1 MLIYKSFLPRLSN
14 NRFRHS
20 FRNPGLSSSLRMELD
35 SFPLVGLDLGYPLN
49 LITNL
54 FTTLHYDYDI
64 TTSKIII
71 LQFLIGYYSYGKD
84 RYKDAL
90 EYRDSLENS
99 SFHQNTSTTLLIS
112 PEKETLYKS
121 LLKYSS
127 IYRFSYCVCF
137 YAIAFLL
144 CYDNIQQGLPIL
156 ALLYSTEYY
165 KALKTYTS
173 FLKPFYVSFM
183 WTFATIIM
191 PCVLYEHNYDI
202 LKDVYDYV
210 PCFLLLFAS
219 TNIADVKDMEE
230 DALNGVQTLPL
241 ILGEQTTNQIVFG
254 SLALSSLLFG
264 LHPHYMNRPIINSLF
279 ELQNAIL
286 SIVVYLKIQSPK
298 N

>member
-1 MLIYKSFLPRLSN
+1 MFIYKSCLHRLTTHVVRNPMRILSN
-14 NRFRHS
+14 SMH
-20 FRNPGLSSSLRMELD
+20 MEMD
-35 SFPLVGLDLGYPLN
+35 AFPLVGLDLGYPLN

-90 EYRDSLENS
+90 EYRDTLVND
-99 SFHQNTSTTLLIS
+99 SFNETTSTALVIS

-121 LLKYSS
+121 LLKYPS
-127 IYRFSYCVCF
+127 IYRFSYCMSFYTIAWLVC
-137 YAIAFLL
+137 
-144 CYDNIQQGLPIL
+144 CDNIQQGLPIL

-165 KALKTYTS
+165 KTLKTYAS

-191 PCVLYEHNYDI
+191 PCVLYEHSYDI
-202 LKDVYDYV
+202 LNDFYDYV
-210 PCFLLLFAS
+210 PCFLVLFAT
-219 TNIADVKDMEE
+219 TNVADVKDMEE

-241 ILGEQTTNQIVFG
+241 IVGETTTKQIIFG

-286 SIVVYLKIQSPK
+286 AIVVYLKIQSPK

>member
-1 MLIYKSFLPRLSN
+1 MFIYKSFLPRLPTH
-14 NRFRHS
+14 R
-20 FRNPGLSSSLRMELD
+20 FRNPGLSSSLHMEMD

-99 SFHQNTSTTLLIS
+99 SFNQTTSTTLLIS
-112 PEKETLYKS
+112 PEKESLYKS
-121 LLKYSS
+121 LLKYPS
-127 IYRFSYCVCF
+127 IYRFSYCLSF
-137 YAIAFLL
+137 YAIAWLV
-144 CYDNIQQGLPIL
+144 CCDNVEQGLPIL

-210 PCFLLLFAS
+210 PCFLLLFAT

-241 ILGEQTTNQIVFG
+241 ILGEKTTNQIVFG

-264 LHPHYMNRPIINSLF
+264 LHPHYMNRSIINSLF